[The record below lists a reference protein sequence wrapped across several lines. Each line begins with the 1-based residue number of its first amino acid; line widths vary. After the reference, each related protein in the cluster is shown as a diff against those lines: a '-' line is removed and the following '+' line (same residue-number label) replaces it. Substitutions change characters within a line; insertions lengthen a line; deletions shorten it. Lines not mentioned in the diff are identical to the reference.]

1 MNKNVISLNE
11 TTGIVTN
18 GDIKVVSTNGSNED
32 MNNILKKENKL
43 EYVKERI
50 NKLKKQDK
58 NN

>member
-18 GDIKVVSTNGSNED
+18 GDIKVVSINGSNED

-43 EYVKERI
+43 EYVKERT
-50 NKLKKQDK
+50 NKLKK
-58 NN
+58 